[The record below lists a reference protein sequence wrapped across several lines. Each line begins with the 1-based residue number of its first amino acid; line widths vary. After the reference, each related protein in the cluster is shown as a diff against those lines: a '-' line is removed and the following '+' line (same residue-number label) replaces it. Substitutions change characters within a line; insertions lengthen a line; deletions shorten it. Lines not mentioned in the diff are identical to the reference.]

1 MIMIII
7 IIIIIIIVI
16 FFFFLVIDSANFNK
30 RLLELE
36 CTGQV
41 KLDVCVERSQKFQV
55 ERPLE
60 VQFIQFSYGFGIKID
75 GRHSN
80 TIFIHQNDSSQ
91 TTKEKR
97 KTKQRT
103 QYTKYSNIHA
113 YIT

>member
-60 VQFIQFSYGFGIKID
+60 VQFIQFSYGFGIK
-75 GRHSN
+75 
-80 TIFIHQNDSSQ
+80 
-91 TTKEKR
+91 K
-97 KTKQRT
+97 
-103 QYTKYSNIHA
+103 
-113 YIT
+113 